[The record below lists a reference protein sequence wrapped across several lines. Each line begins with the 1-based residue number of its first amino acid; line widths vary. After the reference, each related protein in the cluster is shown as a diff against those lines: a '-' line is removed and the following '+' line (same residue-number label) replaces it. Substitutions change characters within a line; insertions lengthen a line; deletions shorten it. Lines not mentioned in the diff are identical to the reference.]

1 MATLVPIG
9 FDKVE
14 PLDKLND
21 FVAQQEEQFGPLIGI
36 GNDGSTQTVLTFDM
50 DQDPPTNH
58 AVIVPAGGS
67 ASWIYGHLPGSS
79 LYCRKLDRRHRYS
92 SQLNS

>member
-50 DQDPPTNH
+50 DQDSPTNH
-58 AVIVPAGGS
+58 AVIVPAGG
-67 ASWIYGHLPGSS
+67 ALPPGSTVICQGAVFIAGN
-79 LYCRKLDRRHRYS
+79 LTDATGIRPI
-92 SQLNS
+92 